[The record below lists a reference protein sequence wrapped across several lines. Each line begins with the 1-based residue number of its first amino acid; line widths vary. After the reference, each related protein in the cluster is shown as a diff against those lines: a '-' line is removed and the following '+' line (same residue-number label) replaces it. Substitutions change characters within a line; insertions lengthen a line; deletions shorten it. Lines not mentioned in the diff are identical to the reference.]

1 MRMKLKNIYNI
12 FQIKKIIKKL
22 KDEEI
27 KIIII
32 NI

>member
-1 MRMKLKNIYNI
+1 M
-12 FQIKKIIKKL
+12 

-32 NI
+32 NILKIISKKKLQSKE